1 MEKVARHGGHHIVAT
16 PAPGC
21 GRCARP
27 CNRNTPRPGV
37 RHLESASIESIGLS
51 PNEAQARGP
60 ARHGDCFKT
69 SPDMNSIELIHQF
82 LQDRLGVPPERV
94 HADSVL
100 AELGVDSL
108 MLAELMFE
116 AEDRLQISLDDVQTI
131 PVTVGEMDGI
141 ISALLAR
148 KGTEV

>member
-1 MEKVARHGGHHIVAT
+1 
-16 PAPGC
+16 
-21 GRCARP
+21 
-27 CNRNTPRPGV
+27 
-37 RHLESASIESIGLS
+37 
-51 PNEAQARGP
+51 
-60 ARHGDCFKT
+60 
-69 SPDMNSIELIHQF
+69 MNSIELIHQF